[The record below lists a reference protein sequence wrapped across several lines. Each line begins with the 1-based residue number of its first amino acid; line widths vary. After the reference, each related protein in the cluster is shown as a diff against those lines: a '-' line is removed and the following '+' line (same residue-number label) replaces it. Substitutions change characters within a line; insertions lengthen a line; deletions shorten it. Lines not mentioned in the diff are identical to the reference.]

1 MKKPFAPF
9 LLAAVLCL
17 SACSAQPTEP
27 QHTSAPETPEVTVA
41 TAPTPILMPSPSK
54 LPELAT
60 EQKPAPTSAPQQGS
74 EPEKYIEATV
84 SVFYCYN
91 RWLDPDGNWINSGHV
106 FYSVC
111 GNCGGMGN
119 WFDNECMHCGAIY
132 KDRTENELF
141 YTCICD
147 PNDTSII
154 YSENHEPFTVK

>member
-1 MKKPFAPF
+1 MKKPFAPL

-41 TAPTPILMPSPSK
+41 TAPTPTLMPSPSK

-111 GNCGGMGN
+111 GNCGGI
-119 WFDNECMHCGAIY
+119 FYPQQKFIRPAEYHCISQ
-132 KDRTENELF
+132 ENGISF
-141 YTCICD
+141 YGFPQQQRSRNLRPDYTW
-147 PNDTSII
+147 
-154 YSENHEPFTVK
+154 